1 MRRNRNERS
10 IRSTLILFLGLALV
24 GVVAYSFL
32 APSGGGSRFL
42 PAPTSTFRPGPTVIQ
57 AIQRKANLETVQMAI
72 SGDITVER
80 EHGLL
85 GVCSETLTYLAYYN
99 VSAGIDLSKI
109 GSQNIQVSNDGFPDK
124 ANVVITLPAPQIL
137 HNELDTAQSRI
148 VAQDTPKW
156 VPGCSHE
163 IAEMTVE
170 AQDKLRTY
178 AESAARDKGILH
190 MAETNAGEELQRLLN
205 ESGYT
210 NVTIRYA
217 DDTPGTPVPT
227 AER

>member
-10 IRSTLILFLGLALV
+10 IRSNLMLILGIALV
-24 GVVAYSFL
+24 GVVAYTFL
-32 APSGGGSRFL
+32 APGGGGSGIL

-57 AIQRKANLETVQMAI
+57 AIQRKANLETVQMTI
-72 SGDITVER
+72 SGDVTVER
-80 EHGLL
+80 VHGLF

-99 VSAGIDLSKI
+99 VSAGIDLSQI
-109 GSQNIQVSNDGFPDK
+109 GSQNVQVSNDGFPDR

-137 HNELDTAQSRI
+137 HNELDTANSRI
-148 VAQDTPKW
+148 VSQETPKW

-163 IAEMTVE
+163 IADMTVE
-170 AQDKLRTY
+170 AQDKLRAY
-178 AESAARDKGILH
+178 AESAARDKGILDQ
-190 MAETNAGEELQRLLN
+190 AQANAGEELQRLLN
-205 ESGYT
+205 DSGYA

-217 DDTPGTPVPT
+217 DDLPGTPVPT